1 MSAPK
6 LLTSPLPSIEYRD
19 GGADVTFAEIGRS
32 WSGVHGGVL
41 VGALVDAAAAHSGL
55 LPATV
60 TAHLHAVAMPGTAA
74 ITTSTVV
81 ARRSLA
87 SVDAVLEQ
95 DGVRRASAS
104 VVLTVPPDG
113 SPGHWPVQR
122 DLTALPAPEQLDRLE
137 GMEAVVPIARHFD
150 IRAVE
155 GLPLAGGAEP
165 LLMAWIRLLPAPTY
179 REAVAAVLLDALA
192 PSLYAVRTA
201 PIPIPTVEFTVHFT
215 PARPESEWFLLRQET
230 TWATAAFCVDEA
242 ELCTPDGRVVARS
255 RQLRRILAPLGR

>member
-1 MSAPK
+1 MSAAE
-6 LLTSPLPSIEYRD
+6 LLSSVLPSIDYRD
-19 GGADVTFAEIGRS
+19 GGADVTFDEVGRS

-60 TAHLHAVAMPGTAA
+60 TAHLHAVAMPGAAA

-81 ARRSLA
+81 AGRSLA
-87 SVDAVLEQ
+87 SVGAVLEQ

-104 VVLTVPPDG
+104 VVLTVPPAG
-113 SPGHWPVQR
+113 PPAHWPVER
-122 DLTALPAPEQLDRLE
+122 DVTDLPAPEHLDRLE

-155 GLPLAGGAEP
+155 GRPLAGGAEP
-165 LLMAWIRLLPAPTY
+165 LLMAWIRLLPAAPY

-215 PARPESEWFLLRQET
+215 PARPESEWFLLRQRT
-230 TWATAAFCVDEA
+230 TWSTAAFCVDEA
-242 ELCTPDGRVVARS
+242 ELCTRDGRVVARS
-255 RQLRRILAPLGR
+255 RQLRRILAART